1 MSLKI
6 LIIGGVA
13 LGTKAATR
21 ARRIMSDAE
30 ITLIDQGTYISYGG
44 CGIPYFVGGEVPNVR
59 GLRTTGA
66 NVIRDEAF
74 FDELKGV
81 KAICHT
87 RALSI
92 DRKAKSVLV
101 ENVKTGEQSQMP
113 YDKLVIATGSSPRI
127 PPIPGNDLKNVT
139 SVTCLEAA
147 QAIQQQ
153 CADAHG

>member
-1 MSLKI
+1 MPLNI

-21 ARRIMSDAE
+21 ARRIMPDAN

-44 CGIPYFVGGEVPNVR
+44 CGIPYFVGGEVPSVR

-81 KAICHT
+81 NAICHT

-92 DRKAKSVLV
+92 DRKAKTVLV
-101 ENVKTGEQSQMP
+101 ENVKTGE
-113 YDKLVIATGSSPRI
+113 
-127 PPIPGNDLKNVT
+127 
-139 SVTCLEAA
+139 
-147 QAIQQQ
+147 
-153 CADAHG
+153 

>member
-1 MSLKI
+1 MSLNI

-21 ARRIMSDAE
+21 ARRIMPDAN

-44 CGIPYFVGGEVPNVR
+44 CGIPYFVGGEVSSVR

-74 FDELKGV
+74 SDDLKDV

-87 RALSI
+87 RA
-92 DRKAKSVLV
+92 
-101 ENVKTGEQSQMP
+101 
-113 YDKLVIATGSSPRI
+113 SPSTAR
-127 PPIPGNDLKNVT
+127 PRPCSWRT
-139 SVTCLEAA
+139 
-147 QAIQQQ
+147 
-153 CADAHG
+153 